1 MLQTNNTHLR
11 HMHIK
16 TNIRYVFERLPEPN
30 RACLVGHVIWYTES
44 YQNLTPVGFGRCLV
58 YPVT

>member
-1 MLQTNNTHLR
+1 
-11 HMHIK
+11 MHIK

-30 RACLVGHVIWYTES
+30 RVCLVGHVIWYTES